1 MFSIIALINF
11 SPKQIAADLNVP
23 KMESFIKEDNLQV
36 TSPQIDFYEDYVGR
50 LERVNTRDRL
60 AFIVVVLFF
69 FFVQFGSHFVYG
81 LVMDQK

>member
-1 MFSIIALINF
+1 MF
-11 SPKQIAADLNVP
+11 PKW

-60 AFIVVVLFF
+60 AFIVVLF
-69 FFVQFGSHFVYG
+69 FFVQFGSNFVYG

>member
-1 MFSIIALINF
+1 MF
-11 SPKQIAADLNVP
+11 PKWKL
-23 KMESFIKEDNLQV
+23 ESFIKEDNLQV

-69 FFVQFGSHFVYG
+69 FVQFGSNFVYG

>member
-1 MFSIIALINF
+1 MF
-11 SPKQIAADLNVP
+11 PKW

-60 AFIVVVLFF
+60 AFIVVLFF
-69 FFVQFGSHFVYG
+69 FLSN
-81 LVMDQK
+81 LDQILYMG